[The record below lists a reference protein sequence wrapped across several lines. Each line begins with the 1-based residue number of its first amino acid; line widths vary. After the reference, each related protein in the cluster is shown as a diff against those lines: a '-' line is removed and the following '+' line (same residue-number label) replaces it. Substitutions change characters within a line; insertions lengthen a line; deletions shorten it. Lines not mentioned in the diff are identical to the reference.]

1 MSRPFRLGLFI
12 VTALVIFGAAVFLI
26 GKRQFLLASTYKL
39 TATFKNVD
47 GLLNGAEV
55 HVGGINQGT
64 VTRIDLP
71 KEPGGQMTVLMK
83 MDRSTLDVIRQDS
96 VASIATDGLL
106 GDKHIELAFGSPE
119 AARVEDGAALTSVE
133 STDLSDVMAQTK
145 NVMGDLQA
153 TAVQLRE
160 IGAKINSGQG
170 TVGSLVNDRR
180 LYDQLTAAATGM
192 QDNMNALKHNFLL
205 SGFFKNRGYDDPAQ
219 LTRHLIPSL
228 PRGEPMASIPIR
240 SAKLFAAD
248 DSAKLK
254 DTKVLDEAGRALA
267 AGSFGLAV
275 VVARGGPTGDS
286 GDLEML
292 AQARAMNVRDYLVE
306 HYPMDDTRL
315 KTFAVAKT
323 PEPNGDSSIEVR
335 IYPAGTRVTPTK
347 SGR

>member
-1 MSRPFRLGLFI
+1 
-12 VTALVIFGAAVFLI
+12 
-26 GKRQFLLASTYKL
+26 
-39 TATFKNVD
+39 
-47 GLLNGAEV
+47 
-55 HVGGINQGT
+55 
-64 VTRIDLP
+64 
-71 KEPGGQMTVLMK
+71 
-83 MDRSTLDVIRQDS
+83 
-96 VASIATDGLL
+96 
-106 GDKHIELAFGSPE
+106 
-119 AARVEDGAALTSVE
+119 
-133 STDLSDVMAQTK
+133 
-145 NVMGDLQA
+145 
-153 TAVQLRE
+153 
-160 IGAKINSGQG
+160 
-170 TVGSLVNDRR
+170 
-180 LYDQLTAAATGM
+180 M

-228 PRGEPMASIPIR
+228 PRGEPTASIPIR

-335 IYPAGTRVTPTK
+335 IYPAGTRVTPDEIRTLTDIR
-347 SGR
+347 GRLQWRRLKLLIASLTDAGRPAARQLTSPVHQQWLHGIPRERRFSAAVSFTTSHIGPAAPGPIGGVPTITCANASATSATTFPMAYVAFHAGAHDLGHGRDV